1 MTNIFSDS
9 YIMFKRCLTK
19 NLRSPETVI
28 MALLVPIVMMI
39 LFGFVFGG
47 VAGDVDGF
55 SYINFIVPGII
66 LQCICNAS
74 GATGLGVHNDMSKGI
89 FDRFRSMQI
98 AKSAFL
104 NGHAWMSVFRN
115 IIITVV
121 IIGAGFAVGFR
132 PNAGFTDWLLAIAIW
147 VLFIIAITWIVVIFG
162 LIVKDGEAISG
173 LGFLLT
179 ILTFVSSGFAPPET
193 LPTALRI
200 FAEHQPMTHVID
212 ATRALLLG
220 LPVGN
225 SLWLALAW
233 SGGIAVAAFVIAVQI
248 YKGKLTQ

>member
-1 MTNIFSDS
+1 MTNVFSDS
-9 YIMFKRCLTK
+9 IIMLKRCFTK

-28 MALLVPIVMMI
+28 MALGVPVIMMV

-66 LQCICNAS
+66 VQCICNAS
-74 GATGLGVHNDMSKGI
+74 GATGMGLHNDMSKGI

-104 NGHAWMSVFRN
+104 NGHAWMSILRN
-115 IIITVV
+115 MVITIV

-132 PNAGFTDWLLAIAIW
+132 PAASFTDWLLAAG
-147 VLFIIAITWIVVIFG
+147 VLFLFLIAITWITVIFG
-162 LIVKDGEAISG
+162 LIVKDSEAISG
-173 LGFLLT
+173 LAFLLT

-200 FAEHQPMTHVID
+200 FAQHQPMTHVID

-220 LPVGN
+220 LPLGN

-233 SGGIAVAAFVIAVQI
+233 SGGIAIVAFTIAVQI
-248 YKGKLTQ
+248 YKSKLTK